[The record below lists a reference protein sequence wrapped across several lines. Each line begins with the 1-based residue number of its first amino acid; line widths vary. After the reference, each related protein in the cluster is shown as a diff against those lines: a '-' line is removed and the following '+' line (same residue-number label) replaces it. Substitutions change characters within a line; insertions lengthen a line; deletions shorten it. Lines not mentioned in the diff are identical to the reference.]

1 MLNSVGRVPSQ
12 VSRIQYHRAIVPSGV
27 FRGSEIFSCGLFEG
41 QKLFLV
47 CISWVQNFFFVS
59 ISWVQNFFSYV
70 FCGSKFFSGEYVF
83 GPFFLLWPPSLQQ
96 DICYVKVYVC
106 VKKSETII
114 LMRNLFRNNLG
125 RNMAYIYSYS
135 SLRYSRVTQEI
146 PTRKYFGLTK
156 YLRNT
161 FGPTKTRWHDA
172 TRPTRTT
179 MARDPQ
185 N

>member
-1 MLNSVGRVPSQ
+1 ML
-12 VSRIQYHRAIVPSGV
+12 RIKQDEY
-27 FRGSEIFSCGLFEG
+27 G
-41 QKLFLV
+41 Q
-47 CISWVQNFFFVS
+47 SWVTKIAAYIFPISAYVCSPRLPPSPRPPTPPTNFS
-59 ISWVQNFFSYV
+59 SS
-70 FCGSKFFSGEYVF
+70 
-83 GPFFLLWPPSLQQ
+83 PPSLQQ
-96 DICYVKVYVC
+96 HICYVKVYVC

-114 LMRNLFRNNLG
+114 LMRNLFRINLG

-146 PTRKYFGLTK
+146 PTRKYFELTK

-179 MARDPQ
+179 MAQDQQ
-185 N
+185 NGAHS

>member
-1 MLNSVGRVPSQ
+1 MNMD
-12 VSRIQYHRAIVPSGV
+12 SR
-27 FRGSEIFSCGLFEG
+27 EL
-41 QKLFLV
+41 QKLQLTFSLLV
-47 CISWVQNFFFVS
+47 PTFAHHASPPPPPPTNFS
-59 ISWVQNFFSYV
+59 SS
-70 FCGSKFFSGEYVF
+70 
-83 GPFFLLWPPSLQQ
+83 PPSLQQ
-96 DICYVKVYVC
+96 HICYVKVYVC

-114 LMRNLFRNNLG
+114 LMRNLFRINLA

-146 PTRKYFGLTK
+146 PTRKYFELTK

-179 MARDPQ
+179 MARDQQ
-185 N
+185 NGAHS